1 MQSFYDDRQYVLVLE
16 KGDSLFEKLRE
27 FVNEHS
33 FKGAW
38 LQGLGAA
45 LDLELGYYD
54 LNAKEYHWKQFSG
67 LYEITSLQG
76 NIVLDKAGEPVFHV
90 HGTFSDTHFMAIGG
104 HVRNLTVGGTCELL
118 VTELPIDIKRE
129 IDGATGLNLL
139 HKA

>member
-38 LQGLGAA
+38 LQGLGGA
-45 LDLELGYYD
+45 LSMELGFYD
-54 LNAKEYHWKQFSG
+54 LNTQQYHWKQFSG

-76 NIVLDKAGEPVFHV
+76 NIVLDKAGEPIFHV
-90 HGTFSDTHFMAIGG
+90 HGTFTDSNFVAIGG
-104 HVRNLTVGGTCELL
+104 HIRSLIVGGTCELRIC
-118 VTELPIDIKRE
+118 ELKMDILRAKDE
-129 IDGATGLNLL
+129 ATGLNLL
-139 HKA
+139 QEG